1 MTEHNGESGEAR
13 TRPSLRERARAA
25 NPQPLVPVATCVF
38 ACCLWT
44 GCVLADASGLMKV
57 GLAHGLPPLA
67 RALLACALAAGAA
80 AALLAMHRM
89 KGTSGDRAQ
98 LCDHIGFLTLV
109 AIAALALGAGLR
121 VREEIGRSRTEAVTI
136 ESIAAG
142 TRAGQLVIV
151 EATLAAGWALDA
163 FGPDLLAR
171 HFRKPARWTTRI
183 ERLDFMDERGTR
195 IALDDATGATLM
207 ISAGDAETE
216 LPPID
221 TRIGDRLHITGRF
234 LPASRSMLPTRMD
247 RAESMA
253 RRGSVGT
260 IVVESPTLIVPC
272 ATSRRAQPLHDA
284 FMRTR
289 EAMRER
295 VRAALLSGVPRF
307 DGEGSAIDAMLV
319 ALVLGDSEVGYE
331 SIEQGFRAVGL
342 AHILAISGFNL
353 AVLGWVV
360 AAIAG
365 LFIRDERWRALPVG
379 IAAIVALIVM
389 TPAASAVRSAVMA
402 IMGASAR
409 SFGRDWNGDA
419 MIALA
424 AIAMLLHAPSDA
436 AGAGF
441 QLSFACVLALR
452 HLAPA
457 VRARWL
463 AWMPRDDGRSAH
475 PQWSAGWLAM
485 GGEFASRGIAAGIAT
500 FLASTP
506 IALAHFGTMQPL
518 GVLLT
523 FACTPLS
530 TITLAIAYPKA
541 IVGSLWIPLTWPLGP
556 VLWACAWIQV
566 VLVDWSLATLGGAV
580 QLSEVSVATAL
591 CLLCGIIGMFLLP
604 SRRLRAIATLLALGM
619 LVDIVASKRGAER
632 PVFELTMLAVGD
644 GSAYMLRSGS
654 SLVLFDGGSSSMGGV
669 ASAALMPLV
678 AAHGGVVDAIVVSHP
693 NLDHFSALLDI
704 IRFARVRTL
713 LVHPTFVA
721 ARKRMPAVDE
731 LLRGAESA
739 GTEVRTVAAGDACTI
754 GALGWRFIW
763 PERNFRT
770 SRDND
775 CSLVSIVEHACGTR
789 VLLSGDIE
797 TEPAARLAARSAR
810 GETDNA
816 CDIAELPHH
825 GSWREAVVSY
835 IAAAK
840 PAIVL
845 QSTAERRFAND
856 RFAGKLPADA
866 TRLVTCRDAS
876 VRIRADADGTLH
888 IALWDPEAAD
898 GWRPA
903 GILLPA
909 R

>member
-1 MTEHNGESGEAR
+1 MKSSLGTSEEAR
-13 TRPSLRERARAA
+13 TGPSLRERARAA
-25 NPQPLVPVATCVF
+25 NPQPLVPIATCLF
-38 ACCLWT
+38 ACALWT
-44 GCVLADASGLMKV
+44 GCVLADASGLMRV

-67 RALLACALAAGAA
+67 RALLAGALAAGAA
-80 AALLAMHRM
+80 AAALAILRM
-89 KGTSGDRAQ
+89 RGSSADRAS
-98 LCDHIGFLTLV
+98 LRENL
-109 AIAALALGAGLR
+109 AIIVLIAVAALFLGAGLR
-121 VREEIGRSRTEAVTI
+121 VREEIDRARTESVTTD
-136 ESIAAG
+136 SIAAG
-142 TRAGQLVIV
+142 TRAGQLVVV
-151 EATLAAGWALDA
+151 EATVTAGWALDA

-171 HFRKPARWTTRI
+171 HFRKPSRWTTRI
-183 ERLDFMDERGTR
+183 ERLDFIDAHGVR
-195 IALDDATGATLM
+195 IALDDATSATLVV
-207 ISAGDAETE
+207 AAED
-216 LPPID
+216 LD
-221 TRIGDRLHITGRF
+221 TGARPVRAIIGDRLRITGRF
-234 LPASRSMLPTRMD
+234 LPASRSMLPTRLD

-253 RRGSVGT
+253 KRRSIGT
-260 IVVESPTLIVPC
+260 IVVESPALMVPT
-272 ATSRRAQPLHDA
+272 ASSDRAQPVQDAILH
-284 FMRTR
+284 MR
-289 EAMRER
+289 EMLRER
-295 VRAALLSGVPRF
+295 VRAALLSGVPRY

-319 ALVLGDSEVGYE
+319 ALVLGDSERGYD

-360 AAIAG
+360 AAIAA
-365 LFIRDERWRALPVG
+365 LFIRDERWRAIPVG
-379 IAAIVALIVM
+379 IAAVAALIVM

-463 AWMPRDDGRSAH
+463 AWMPRDDGRSTQ
-475 PQWSAGWLAM
+475 PEWSAGWLAM
-485 GGEFASRGIAAGIAT
+485 AGEFSSRAIAAGIAT

-506 IALAHFGTMQPL
+506 IALAHFGTVQPL

-541 IVGSLWIPLTWPLGP
+541 ILGSLWIPLTWPLGP

-566 VLVDWSLATLGGAV
+566 ALVDWSLAALGGAV
-580 QLSEVSVATAL
+580 QLGEVSVTTAL
-591 CLLCGIIGMFLLP
+591 CLLSGTLGMFLLP
-604 SRRLRAIATLLALGM
+604 VRRMRAIAAVIALGV
-619 LVDIVASKRGAER
+619 LVRIIASRHSVDR
-632 PVFELTMLAVGD
+632 PVLELTMLAVGD
-644 GSAYMLRSGS
+644 GSAYLIRSDAT
-654 SLVLFDGGSSSMGGV
+654 LVLFDGGSSSIGGV
-669 ASAALMPLV
+669 ASSALMPQI
-678 AAHGGVVDAIVVSHP
+678 AAQGGVVDAIVVSHP
-693 NLDHFSALLDI
+693 NLDHFSALLDVV
-704 IRFARVRTL
+704 RFARVKSL
-713 LVHPTFVA
+713 LVHPSFVA
-721 ARKRMPAVDE
+721 ARKRMPAVHE
-731 LLRGAESA
+731 LLCGAESA
-739 GTEVRTVAAGDACTI
+739 GTEIRVVSAGDACTI

-763 PERNFRT
+763 PMRNFRA

-775 CSLVSIVEHACGTR
+775 CSLVSIVEHECGTR

-797 TEPAARLAARSAR
+797 TEPAARLAARCER
-810 GETDNA
+810 GELDLA
-816 CDIAELPHH
+816 CDIVELPHH
-825 GSWREAVVSY
+825 GSWREAVVPY
-835 IAAAK
+835 IAAAQ

-856 RFAGKLPADA
+856 RFAGKFPSDA
-866 TRLVTCRDAS
+866 TRLVTCRDTS
-876 VRIRADADGTLH
+876 VRIRADADRTLH
-888 IALWDPEAAD
+888 IALWDPEAAG

-903 GILLPA
+903 GIVLPA